1 MNPVTKIIERL
12 RKRKGKF
19 EIRDNGHIRIKN
31 NDDNPTPDD
40 CPLACLCRADGC
52 QDISNSKTLLF
63 IEHFGLKSEEVYEFY
78 RSADCNYSSM
88 YYNDVLRKRMLR
100 ALGL

>member
-19 EIRDNGHIRIKN
+19 EIQDNGRIRYKN
-31 NDDNPTPDD
+31 GDD